1 MKILILCNNASG
13 LSIFRGMLVE
23 ELIISGCLL
32 YAVIPQTQDK
42 SELQAENR
50 LKKAGCTLKKMPI
63 DRRGINPFKDFRL
76 FFALF
81 KIYFVSKPRQ
91 NNHIHN
97 KTEYLRWSGF
107 KNSAQ
112 KILHQYHR
120 HGNCV

>member
-23 ELIISGCLL
+23 ELIKSGCLL

-63 DRRGINPFKDFRL
+63 
-76 FFALF
+76 A
-81 KIYFVSKPRQ
+81 
-91 NNHIHN
+91 
-97 KTEYLRWSGF
+97 
-107 KNSAQ
+107 
-112 KILHQYHR
+112 
-120 HGNCV
+120 